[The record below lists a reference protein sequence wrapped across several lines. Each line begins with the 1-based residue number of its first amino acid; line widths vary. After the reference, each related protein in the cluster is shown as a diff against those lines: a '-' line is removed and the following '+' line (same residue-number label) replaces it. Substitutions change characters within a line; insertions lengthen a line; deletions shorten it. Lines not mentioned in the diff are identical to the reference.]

1 MELERG
7 TAHMTAKRR
16 AGLTGFDLKIIALA
30 LMVLDHIHY
39 FFEFTGAV
47 PLLFTQL
54 GRLSAG
60 LFLFSVVEGFV
71 HTHDRKKYFLRI
83 YLISLAM
90 GLTLYG
96 MLVFG
101 IARPDGMIPMN
112 QIMANFVILLPML
125 QGCEWLR
132 QRRWGRGLAA
142 LLLPMAWPYL
152 VIYLLCPLF
161 PALNGWVALVG
172 LTVLPMHTILM
183 DGGTWY
189 VLSGLLLYLLR
200 KNRFL
205 QAGGYFIFNLLV
217 YGGIALALPD
227 ITAAAFFGTYF
238 EWMCAFSAV
247 FMVFYNGER
256 GKNIKS
262 FFYVFYPAHIYVLF
276 GLSCLVWAWLH

>member
-1 MELERG
+1 MEQELQMMR
-7 TAHMTAKRR
+7 APQKRR
-16 AGLTGFDLKIIALA
+16 AGLTGFDLKVIALV

-47 PLLFTQL
+47 PLIFNQL

-71 HTHDRKKYFLRI
+71 HTHNRKKYFLRI

-101 IARPDGMIPMN
+101 VARGDGMVPLN
-112 QIMANFVILLPML
+112 QIMANFVVLLPML
-125 QGCEWLR
+125 QGCEWLG
-132 QRRWGRGLAA
+132 QRRWVRGLAA

-152 VIYLLCPLF
+152 VLYLLCSLF
-161 PALNGWVALVG
+161 PVLNGWVALVG
-172 LTVLPMHTILM
+172 FTVLPMHNLVM

-205 QAGGYFIFNLLV
+205 QAGGYFVFNLLV
-217 YGGIALALPD
+217 YGGMALSVPG
-227 ITAAAFFGTYF
+227 ITAAEFFNTYF
-238 EWMCAFSAV
+238 EWMCAFSAL

-262 FFYVFYPAHIYVLF
+262 FFYVFYPAHVYVLF
-276 GLSCLVWAWLH
+276 GLSCLVWDWLH